1 LPPIWWPCAEKNSE
15 KVGMI
20 DEQKIPLFELAGKRV
35 YVAGHRGMVGAAV
48 VRRLASEQCKILTVD
63 RTVVD
68 LTNQTDTEHWIG
80 EAKPDAVILAA
91 ARVGGIAYNNDYPV
105 DFLFDNLAIAL
116 NVIRA
121 SYRAGVRKL
130 LFLGSSCIYPRSAPQ
145 PMTEDML
152 LTGSLE
158 PTNQWYAVAKIAGI
172 KLIEAYRQ
180 QYGADF
186 ISVMPTNL
194 YGPGD
199 NYHPEHSHVPAA
211 LIRRIHE
218 AKIADAPT
226 VTVWGSGRPKREF
239 LAVDD
244 LADACIFVLKHYSG
258 SKFLNVGIGKDISIA
273 EFAQLVADVVGYGG
287 RFVFDTSRPDGAPQK
302 LLDVSELTRL
312 GWRAKTRLRDGIA
325 AAYADFLVN
334 ASRRKQV
341 ELQQTVRD

>member
-1 LPPIWWPCAEKNSE
+1 VIEEP
-15 KVGMI
+15 G
-20 DEQKIPLFELAGKRV
+20 IPLFDLTGKRV
-35 YVAGHRGMVGAAV
+35 YVAGHRGMVGAAL

-63 RTVVD
+63 RAVVD
-68 LTNQTDTEHWIG
+68 LTSQMKTEHWIT

-91 ARVGGIAYNNDYPV
+91 AKVGGIAYNNAYPV

-121 SYRAGVRKL
+121 SYRVGVQKL

-145 PMTEDML
+145 PMSEDML
-152 LTGSLE
+152 LTGPLE
-158 PTNQWYAVAKIAGI
+158 PTNQWYALAKIVGI
-172 KLIEAYRQ
+172 KLVEAYRR

-211 LIRRIHE
+211 LIRRLHE
-218 AKIADAPT
+218 AKLAGAPT
-226 VTVWGSGRPKREF
+226 VTVWGTGKPRREF

-244 LADACIFVLKHYSG
+244 LADACVFVLKHYTG
-258 SKFLNVGIGKDISIA
+258 TKFLNVGTGKDITIA
-273 EFAQLVADVVGYGG
+273 EFAQLVAGVVGYRG
-287 RFVFDTSRPDGAPQK
+287 RLVFDTSRPDGAPQK

-312 GWRAKTRLRDGIA
+312 GWRAKTRLQDGIA
-325 AAYADFLVN
+325 AAYADFLAN
-334 ASRRKQV
+334 NGQQRRALAQEK
-341 ELQQTVRD
+341 T